1 MGILDSRKSKLAIAG
16 VIFLIALFVVVFE
29 KLIYDREQLPPVSV
43 QQRSLSASVQQPS
56 PPVSI
61 QQGVI
66 QHVITKLE
74 PVIPSGKILEV
85 DSHSTR
91 TIQSII
97 DSAKAGDKV
106 LVKPGVYTESLTLK
120 NGIILQGEDC
130 NSVTIQ
136 GDIRIGP
143 VLKIDGCDTTQVS
156 ELTLRHYNAE
166 TLEEDSKGNWP
177 VIQIDNS
184 GALLEHLVICDSAS
198 DGIRIVNDS
207 THLNHVLIAD
217 CTINNNRSY
226 GVLVTGN
233 GNVELKN
240 NTCIN
245 NKANGIYFKDFA
257 DGIMTGNVCKGNAHN
272 GMSLQ
277 DNAAVDIVDNTF
289 CENKWSG
296 IIFVSKSPLKV
307 SHNKCFDN
315 GSSGIDIN
323 SQVNVLVAENTCHR
337 NGINGIYL
345 RNGVTGTVS
354 GNICSENKWHGISVD
369 KFCAPRIDDNQCFN
383 NKKCGIYDDGT
394 MLGQNKID
402 DNGEFCCQEV
412 LMYLKAEAFDELE
425 KMASR
430 IRNEKKRF
438 SNGSWQLE
446 YFYSS
451 FRIGYGG
458 QPFEDNINL
467 CEKWVS
473 KYPSSVTPR
482 IALAN
487 SLDRQGWYLRGGGY
501 SNTVSPAAWEPFE
514 QYLSKARDV
523 LKEAEK
529 LNAGDPSLYSL
540 WISVAMGLHKLDEI
554 EAAFQKGVAI
564 EPTYSPLYDARC
576 FAYLPKW
583 YGQPGQYERLA
594 REAAESTKDKTGQSL
609 YFLLACSM
617 TRQVKTV
624 DQFRESGFDYN
635 RIKQG
640 VKDFAKQFPDFL
652 DTEASNRLCFMACAA
667 GNKEDARNYFLD
679 IGDQWSEKLWRNYET
694 FEKYKNWAKN
704 REN

>member
-16 VIFLIALFVVVFE
+16 VIFLIALSVVVFE
-29 KLIYDREQLPPVSV
+29 KLVYVREQS
-43 QQRSLSASVQQPS
+43 S
-56 PPVSI
+56 PVSI
-61 QQGVI
+61 QPGVI

-85 DSHSTR
+85 DSNSTK
-91 TIQSII
+91 TIQSTI

-106 LVKPGVYTESLTLK
+106 LVKHGVYTESLTLK
-120 NGIILQGEDC
+120 DGIILQGEDC

-136 GDIRIGP
+136 GDMRVGP
-143 VLKIDGCDTTQVS
+143 VLKIDGCDKTQVS
-156 ELTLRHYNAE
+156 KLTLRHYNTE
-166 TLEEDSKGNWP
+166 TLGDESKGNWP
-177 VIQIDNS
+177 VVQINNS
-184 GALLEHLVICDSAS
+184 GALLERLVICDSAS
-198 DGIRIVNDS
+198 DGVKIANDS
-207 THLNHVLIAD
+207 THLNHVLITD
-217 CTINNNRSY
+217 CTISNNRSY
-226 GVLVTGN
+226 GIIITGN
-233 GNVELKN
+233 GNIEMKN
-240 NTCIN
+240 NTCTN
-245 NKANGIYFKDFA
+245 NKANGIHFKDFA
-257 DGIMTGNVCKGNAHN
+257 DGTLTGNVCKGNAHH
-272 GMSLQ
+272 GMTLQ
-277 DNAAVDIVDNTF
+277 DNAAAEVSENTF

-296 IIFVSKSPLKV
+296 IFFVSKSPFKV
-307 SHNKCFDN
+307 SKNKCFDN
-315 GSSGIDIN
+315 GLNGIEIN
-323 SQVNVLVAENTCHR
+323 SQVNVAVVGNTCYR

-345 RNGVTGTVS
+345 QNGVSGAVN
-354 GNICSENKWHGISVD
+354 GNICTENKWHGISID
-369 KFCAPRIDDNQCFN
+369 KLCAPHIDDNQCFN
-383 NKKCGIYDDGT
+383 NKKCGIYDDGP
-394 MLGQNKID
+394 MLGQNKTD
-402 DNGEFCCQEV
+402 DNGAFCCQEV
-412 LMYLKAEAFDELE
+412 QMYLRAEAFDELE

-430 IRNEKKRF
+430 IRKGKRRF
-438 SNGSWQLE
+438 DNGGWQLE

-501 SNTVSPAAWEPFE
+501 SNTVSPTAWEPFE

-564 EPTYSPLYDARC
+564 EPAYFPLYDARG

-583 YGQPGQYERLA
+583 HGRPGQYERLA

-635 RIKQG
+635 CVKQG
-640 VKDFAKQFPDFL
+640 VKDFARQFPDFL
-652 DTEASNRLCFMACAA
+652 DADMSNRLCFMACAA
-667 GNKEDARNYFLD
+667 GNKEDARDYLLNID
-679 IGDQWSEKLWRNYET
+679 NQWSEKLWRNYET

-704 REN
+704 RED